1 MLEFDEFMKI
11 PGCKEG
17 KHLFVG
23 SKKDEVSLFH
33 AIYIFIF
40 DRTIK
45 IAMAHVWHLNRLKR
59 KWSTVDWIIIRHQH
73 K

>member
-33 AIYIFIF
+33 AIFYFWQ
-40 DRTIK
+40 DNQTHDGSC
-45 IAMAHVWHLNRLKR
+45 MA
-59 KWSTVDWIIIRHQH
+59 SQ
-73 K
+73 